1 MADESTIGAPVVRV
15 ETVEL
20 NGHGA
25 RQIGGRVRQ
34 SASLADRSDELQA
47 AILQASTI
55 AQDSLAQVPQRNGWS
70 VRSMDVTFGITLA
83 AEAGVILSKASAEA
97 SFEVTLTLERAAHAP

>member
-1 MADESTIGAPVVRV
+1 MTAQPVSGKPGVRV

-25 RQIGGRVRQ
+25 RQIGNRSRQ
-34 SASLADRSDELQA
+34 SASLADRSDELRE

-55 AQDSLAQVPQRNGWS
+55 AQDSLAEVPERHGWS
-70 VRSMDVTFGITLA
+70 VTGMEVTFGITLA
-83 AEAGVILSKASAEA
+83 AEAGVILSRRRRRRRPS
-97 SFEVTLTLERAAHAP
+97 R

>member
-1 MADESTIGAPVVRV
+1 MADESETGAAVVRV

-20 NGHGA
+20 NGHGG
-25 RQIGGRVRQ
+25 RQISSRVRQ
-34 SASLADRSDELQA
+34 AANLSDRSEELQA
-47 AILQASTI
+47 AIVQASAI

-70 VRSMDVTFGITLA
+70 VKTMEVTFGITLA

-97 SFEVTLTLERAAHAP
+97 SFEVTLTVERVADSP